1 MSNFEVKV
9 SQWYCNSFGLYLAY
23 QNYRTDDSNNSAER
37 NISPAGC
44 DKCWQNEDMNSNV
57 TAVRTV
63 CPVASTEI
71 ISSPVHYWPWVHG
84 VHTYC
89 KAFYI
94 VLFINKSLKTKYRF
108 GLQLFEIQSVFLC
121 FSDDLRK
128 LLVHWTL
135 SLRKVVQSSALYCAV
150 KTVDLRKLLVR

>member
-108 GLQLFEIQSVFLC
+108 GLQLFEIQSVFFMFFWWFAEIIGTLDSQSAESCSIFSPLLC
-121 FSDDLRK
+121 R
-128 LLVHWTL
+128 
-135 SLRKVVQSSALYCAV
+135 
-150 KTVDLRKLLVR
+150 